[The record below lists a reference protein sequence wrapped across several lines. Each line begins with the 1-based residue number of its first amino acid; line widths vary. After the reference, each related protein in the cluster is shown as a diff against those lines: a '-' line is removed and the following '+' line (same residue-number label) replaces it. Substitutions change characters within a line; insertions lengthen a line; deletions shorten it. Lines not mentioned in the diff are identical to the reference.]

1 VRAICCRRRGAGAPF
16 TGRNWRDIE
25 QSARSTGGRGCVR
38 DERRSTLMANGEL
51 AMKQTRAEIVAF
63 VGGQI
68 LPHEADVRAWLRRSG
83 SVPADIDDIVQ
94 ETYCRLAAMDAVS
107 HIANGRAYFFRT
119 ARNIAIEK
127 IRRARIVRI
136 DCVTEID
143 ALNVVDD
150 EPSPERIVA
159 GRRELQRVQ
168 SLIEGL
174 PERCRQIFTLRR
186 IHGVSQR
193 EVAARLG
200 VTENVVET
208 QAMRGLRLILR
219 ALTEANDKDHPPAD
233 KGHDLVSVRKRDR

>member
-1 VRAICCRRRGAGAPF
+1 
-16 TGRNWRDIE
+16 
-25 QSARSTGGRGCVR
+25 
-38 DERRSTLMANGEL
+38 
-51 AMKQTRAEIVAF
+51 MKQSRAEIVAF

-83 SVPADIDDIVQ
+83 SYPADIDDIVQ
-94 ETYCRLAAMDAVS
+94 ETYCRLAAMDS
-107 HIANGRAYFFRT
+107 LTHIANGRAYFFRT

-168 SLIEGL
+168 HLIEGL

-193 EVAARLG
+193 DVATRLG

-208 QAMRGLRLILR
+208 QSMRGLRLILR
-219 ALTEANDKDHPPAD
+219 ALTEAAEKDQPPAD
-233 KGHDLVSVRKRDR
+233 KSHDLVSVRKRDR

>member
-1 VRAICCRRRGAGAPF
+1 MCLPETEVK
-16 TGRNWRDIE
+16 
-25 QSARSTGGRGCVR
+25 QS
-38 DERRSTLMANGEL
+38 
-51 AMKQTRAEIVAF
+51 RAEIVAF

-68 LPHEADVRAWLRRSG
+68 LPHEADVRAWLRSSG
-83 SVPADIDDIVQ
+83 SYPTDIDDIVQ
-94 ETYCRLAAMDAVS
+94 ETYCRLAAMDGVS
-107 HIANGRAYFFRT
+107 HILNGRAYFFRT

-159 GRRELQRVQ
+159 GRRELRRVQ
-168 SLIEGL
+168 HLIEGL

-186 IHGVSQR
+186 IHGLSQR

-208 QAMRGLRLILR
+208 QSMRGLRLILR
-219 ALTEANDKDHPPAD
+219 ALTEASDKDQTPVD
-233 KGHDLVSVRKRDR
+233 KGHDLHSVRKRDR